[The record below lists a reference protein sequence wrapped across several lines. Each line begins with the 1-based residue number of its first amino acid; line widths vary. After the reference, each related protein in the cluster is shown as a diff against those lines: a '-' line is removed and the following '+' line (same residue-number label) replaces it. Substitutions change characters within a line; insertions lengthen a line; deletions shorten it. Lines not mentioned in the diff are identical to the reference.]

1 MSVLLGSH
9 TERGKDHR
17 EISFGF
23 SFSTISPAS
32 AHCSPAFLQHPRPHP
47 SGMPDPEPHEAAAGQ
62 KDNHLLIT
70 LLSPLCSLWE
80 SRASSLRS
88 QACLPPAPLLSPVAL
103 APVIGTWEGRVVREG
118 SLWGSYLC
126 WVLQPSLRQ
135 RDAHTV
141 SVSDRDLMSSLHL
154 LVPSLLTLRN
164 VRRKG
169 RGPHARTPL

>member
-1 MSVLLGSH
+1 MEVTRRGGRT
-9 TERGKDHR
+9 TEK
-17 EISFGF
+17 SALVFPF
-23 SFSTISPAS
+23 PPSAQPLPTAPLPSSST
-32 AHCSPAFLQHPRPHP
+32 PRPHP